1 MLSWLLNSSSSPD
14 QNSIDG
20 VDMSDDVDA
29 QQELLEL
36 KANVRNI
43 GENLRSVCDR
53 IDRLERRKR
62 VDFSPSIDRMEISQP
77 ETEVIVKED
86 PVTGAKTTTTVTTQ
100 RVVKSTSYQKVR
112 FFYRFLI
119 FSGDW
124 CPMVR

>member
-119 FSGDW
+119 FSGD
-124 CPMVR
+124 